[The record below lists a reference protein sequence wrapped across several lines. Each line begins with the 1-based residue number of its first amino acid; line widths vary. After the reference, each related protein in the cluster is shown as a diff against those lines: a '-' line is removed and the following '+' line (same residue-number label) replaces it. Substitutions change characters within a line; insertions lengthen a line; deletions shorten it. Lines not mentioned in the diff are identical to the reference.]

1 MEWWLNETAQLL
13 SKKVYKTIQFLSIT
27 LWVSSND
34 THNILRPSKP
44 EKEVYKKATDLKVYA
59 CSDISLGE
67 VIINDLM
74 FWE

>member
-1 MEWWLNETAQLL
+1 MEWWLDETAQLL

-44 EKEVYKKATDLKVYA
+44 EKEVYKKANDLKVYA

-67 VIINDLM
+67 VIIYDLII
-74 FWE
+74 WE